1 MPTNDNQ
8 VISGKPVTMFSFSLF
23 RNKKDEINLALDD
36 QPCRDYQPLQSKEE
50 QEQEGLISQRPKI
63 TTVVLDEIK
72 ALYTLAIPM
81 ILSGLLNY
89 SKAAIS
95 MFFMGKLGKSALAG
109 GSLAIGVANIT
120 GYSFISGLAT
130 GMDGIASQAFGAR
143 NGCLLSHTLQRT
155 IIFLLILF
163 MPIAL
168 LWFYFEPVLL
178 FSGQN
183 SSITSTAITYLRFSI
198 PTLLFQSL
206 IHPIKIY
213 LRSQKIT
220 TPFTLSTAFS
230 LAIHIPANYIAV
242 YCLDLGLEGIAF
254 TACLADFNVMI
265 TLLIYLF
272 LSGRLTVNSLWFW
285 RDCASF
291 RHYED
296 WSPIFRLALPSCA
309 SVCLEWWWYEFMI
322 VFSGLLVNAPEA
334 VATMGILI
342 QMTALIYQFPISLN
356 QAVSTRVGNEL
367 GADMPKRALMASVV
381 ALACAIFTG
390 IISMS
395 FMIGMRNVWGRM
407 FTSDPA
413 IISLVALVLPV
424 VGLCE
429 LGNCPQTTVC
439 GVLRGCARPTLAA
452 YINFGSFYGVGL
464 PAALVLGFGLKLGL
478 LGLCL
483 GLLAAQMVCFGI
495 MVVALLRTDW
505 DEQADRAFML
515 TCGYLGKEGNETR
528 KEEPTSPAVFVN

>member
-1 MPTNDNQ
+1 MPNNDNQ
-8 VISGKPVTMFSFSLF
+8 VISGKPVTMFPFSLF
-23 RNKKDEINLALDD
+23 RNKEDEINLALDD
-36 QPCRDYQPLQSKEE
+36 QLGRDYQPLQSKEE
-50 QEQEGLISQRPKI
+50 EEQEGLISQRPKI
-63 TTVVLDEIK
+63 ITVVLDEIK

-95 MFFMGKLGKSALAG
+95 MFFMAKLGKSALAG

-155 IIFLLILF
+155 IISLLIF
-163 MPIAL
+163 SMPIAL
-168 LWFYFEPVLL
+168 LWFYFEPVLI

-230 LAIHIPANYIAV
+230 LAIHIPTNYIAV
-242 YCLDLGLEGIAF
+242 YCLDLGLKGIAF
-254 TACLADFNVMI
+254 TVCLADFNVMI
-265 TLLIYLF
+265 TLLVYLF
-272 LSGRLTVNSLWFW
+272 LSGHLTVNSLWFW

-296 WSPIFRLALPSCA
+296 WSPIFTLALPSCA

-367 GADMPKRALMASVV
+367 GADRPKRALMASVV

-413 IISLVALVLPV
+413 IISLVASVLPV

-439 GVLRGCARPTLAA
+439 GVLRGCARPTSAA

-464 PAALVLGFGLKLGL
+464 PAALVLGFGFKFGL
-478 LGLCL
+478 LGLWL

-495 MVVALLRTDW
+495 MVVALLRTNW

-515 TCGYLGKEGNETR
+515 ICGYLGKEGNETR